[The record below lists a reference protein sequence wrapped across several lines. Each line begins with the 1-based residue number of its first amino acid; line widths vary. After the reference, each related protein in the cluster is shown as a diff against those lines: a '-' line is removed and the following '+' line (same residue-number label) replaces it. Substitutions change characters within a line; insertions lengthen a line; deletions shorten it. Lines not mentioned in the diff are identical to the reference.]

1 MPIGRRATIGAG
13 WVVAWRGVSRLLG
26 VANTIILARLLVPAD
41 FGLVAMAITF
51 ETSLLMMSAFPV
63 QDALLRRTEAGTD
76 LHNVAFTIQ
85 AVRALLTSLII
96 AAAAPIAA
104 DWFSEPRL
112 TLLVLAL
119 AATTA
124 VNGLANIGM
133 VEFQRE
139 LRFDV
144 QFKLQL
150 LPAMLQML
158 ATLGT
163 AWLTRSYW
171 ALVVGLAVLRIST
184 VVLSYRFHPY
194 RPRLSLSGWRLL
206 VGFSFWL
213 WLGCLAGMVWGQVD
227 TFVVGPV
234 FGSAGL
240 GLYVLAGQVASLP
253 TTELIV
259 PISTVLFAGFAYAQ
273 REGKTVA
280 ANPLTIVS
288 VLLLLLAPM
297 ALVISAGAA
306 NLVAILLGNK
316 WSAAAPLV
324 AIAAGQCLF
333 EPFIQVAGAALVARG
348 HVRGQFVV
356 TALSAALRAVFVTL
370 AALTGSLTMII
381 VATSAALGSSAFL
394 YAYPLQSDLKGE
406 LGRFLA
412 SLARI
417 ALASTAAGLMLIALG
432 FGWEPAKNDLSWHVA
447 PFVNLGLLTTIVAAT
462 YTMTVLVL
470 WFALG
475 RPNGPERIVLN
486 LLQEFTPIR
495 WLGGIHRRRTRTPP
509 LYVP

>member
-1 MPIGRRATIGAG
+1 M
-13 WVVAWRGVSRLLG
+13 
-26 VANTIILARLLVPAD
+26 
-41 FGLVAMAITF
+41 TF
-51 ETSLLMMSAFPV
+51 ETSLLMMTAFPV
-63 QDALLRRTEAGTD
+63 QDALLRRPEADTD
-76 LHNVAFTIQ
+76 LHNVAFTVQ
-85 AVRALLTSLII
+85 AVRAVLTSLII

-124 VNGLANIGM
+124 VNGLTNIGI

-158 ATLGT
+158 ATVGT
-163 AWLTRSYW
+163 AWVTHSYW

-184 VVLSYRFHPY
+184 IVMSYGIHPY
-194 RPRLSLSGWRLL
+194 RPRLSLSGWRQL

-253 TTELIV
+253 STELVV
-259 PISTVLFAGFAYAQ
+259 PISAVLFAGFAYAQ
-273 REGKTVA
+273 REGKAAA
-280 ANPLTIVS
+280 ANPLTIAS

-297 ALVISAGAA
+297 AVTISAGAA
-306 NLVAILLGNK
+306 NLVAILLGSK

-324 AIAAGQCLF
+324 AIAAAQCVF
-333 EPFIQVAGAALVARG
+333 QPFIQVAGAALVARG

-356 TALSAALRAVFVTL
+356 TAVSAALRAVFVTL
-370 AALTGSLTMII
+370 AALTGSLTMVI
-381 VATSAALGSSAFL
+381 VATLAALGSSALL
-394 YAYPLQSDLKGE
+394 YAFPLRSDLKGE
-406 LGRFLA
+406 VGGFLA
-412 SLARI
+412 GLARI
-417 ALASTAAGLMLIALG
+417 ALASAAAGVTLIALG
-432 FGWEPAKNDLSWHVA
+432 FGWESGQNDLSWHFA
-447 PFVNLGLLTTIVAAT
+447 AFFNLGLMTAIVVAT
-462 YTMTVLVL
+462 YTMTLLAL
-470 WFALG
+470 WLAVG

-486 LLQEFTPIR
+486 LLQEFTPTR
-495 WLGGIHRRRTRTPP
+495 WLSGIAARLTV
-509 LYVP
+509 LLSS

>member
-1 MPIGRRATIGAG
+1 MSLGRRATIGAG

-76 LHNVAFTIQ
+76 LHSVAFTIQ

-150 LPAMLQML
+150 LSAMLQML

-171 ALVVGLAVLRIST
+171 ALVVGLAVL
-184 VVLSYRFHPY
+184 LS
-194 RPRLSLSGWRLL
+194 
-206 VGFSFWL
+206 
-213 WLGCLAGMVWGQVD
+213 
-227 TFVVGPV
+227 
-234 FGSAGL
+234 
-240 GLYVLAGQVASLP
+240 
-253 TTELIV
+253 
-259 PISTVLFAGFAYAQ
+259 
-273 REGKTVA
+273 
-280 ANPLTIVS
+280 
-288 VLLLLLAPM
+288 
-297 ALVISAGAA
+297 
-306 NLVAILLGNK
+306 
-316 WSAAAPLV
+316 
-324 AIAAGQCLF
+324 
-333 EPFIQVAGAALVARG
+333 
-348 HVRGQFVV
+348 
-356 TALSAALRAVFVTL
+356 ALSF
-370 AALTGSLTMII
+370 
-381 VATSAALGSSAFL
+381 
-394 YAYPLQSDLKGE
+394 
-406 LGRFLA
+406 
-412 SLARI
+412 
-417 ALASTAAGLMLIALG
+417 
-432 FGWEPAKNDLSWHVA
+432 
-447 PFVNLGLLTTIVAAT
+447 
-462 YTMTVLVL
+462 
-470 WFALG
+470 
-475 RPNGPERIVLN
+475 
-486 LLQEFTPIR
+486 
-495 WLGGIHRRRTRTPP
+495 
-509 LYVP
+509 